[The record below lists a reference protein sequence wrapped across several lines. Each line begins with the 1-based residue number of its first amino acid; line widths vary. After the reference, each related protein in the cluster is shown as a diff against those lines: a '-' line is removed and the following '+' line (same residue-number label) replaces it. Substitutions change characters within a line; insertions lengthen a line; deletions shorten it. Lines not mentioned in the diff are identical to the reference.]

1 MNLSELNNIK
11 ITKTDD
17 IAACLAIREKV
28 FIKEQ
33 NVPIELEI
41 DEYDKPDAECE
52 HYLITDGGV
61 NAGTFRCIHD
71 APDVI
76 HMQRLCIL
84 SEMRGK
90 GYGYAAMSFLKEHY
104 KKLGARKI
112 TLDAQCHAIPFYES
126 CGFTCISD
134 IFLDAG
140 IKHRTMECVL

>member
-1 MNLSELNNIK
+1 MNLSESNNIK
-11 ITKTDD
+11 IIKTDD

-33 NVPIELEI
+33 NVPTELEI
-41 DEYDKPDAECE
+41 DEYDKPGADCE
-52 HYLITDGGV
+52 HYLITENCV

-71 APDVI
+71 APGVV

-104 KKLGARKI
+104 KQLGDKKI
-112 TLDAQCHAIPFYES
+112 TLGAQCHAIPFYES
-126 CGFTCISD
+126 CGFTCVSD

-140 IKHRTMECVL
+140 IEHRTMECEL